1 MPSRLIQKQETR
13 QKIIKAASELFRKNG
28 FSFTGIDALMDKA
41 GLTAGAFYAHFDS
54 KEHLLEEALKT
65 ALDESYKRL
74 TGYMDNVPLEQRA
87 ETLLRL
93 YLSEAHRDAP
103 HKGCPMVGLAAE
115 LGRQSETVRKIVAAH
130 LERMTAYLAE
140 GIKDGT
146 AEERRARALGLVTSA
161 VGGLLLS
168 RITKGL
174 PLSEE
179 FLRAHSP
186 THPC

>member
-1 MPSRLIQKQETR
+1 MPNRLVQKQETR
-13 QKIIKAASELFRKNG
+13 QKILKAASELFRKNG
-28 FSFTGIDALMDKA
+28 FSFTGIDALMEKA

-54 KEHLLEEALKT
+54 KEHLLEESLKH
-65 ALDESYKRL
+65 ALDESYERL
-74 TGYMDNVPLEQRA
+74 TGFMADVPLPQRA

-115 LGRQSETVRKIVAAH
+115 LGRQSAPVRKIVAAH
-130 LERMTAYLAE
+130 VERMAVYLAE
-140 GIKDGT
+140 GFKEGT
-146 AEERRARALGLVTSA
+146 AEERRAWALAMVTSA

-168 RITKGL
+168 RMTKGL

-179 FLRAHSP
+179 FLKV
-186 THPC
+186 